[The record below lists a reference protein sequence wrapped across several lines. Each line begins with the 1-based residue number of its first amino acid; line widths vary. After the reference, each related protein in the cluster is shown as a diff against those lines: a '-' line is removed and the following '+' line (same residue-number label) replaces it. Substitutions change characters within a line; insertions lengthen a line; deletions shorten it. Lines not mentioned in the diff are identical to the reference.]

1 MSNTKD
7 NMYNLLFYVNNP
19 YYKDVL
25 ENVYKYNSDGIKDF
39 FYLEDMKSRNF
50 RYGNAIT
57 TYNGKV
63 LVPGIFESEFQYDN
77 NTILVKHEIIYDKDK
92 NIDKILINNDSGG
105 PKGQFI
111 LTKLTLSCI
120 DKKPLIDFV
129 DESKKISLER
139 RKININKEK
148 DIVRVYYYNDYWYLF
163 SKTPKRNIDTLYLKQ
178 GELNNLVNS
187 IADFFSPD
195 EREEYLSF
203 GIPYKKVYFLYGV
216 PGSGKTSSINV
227 IASHFDCDIH
237 TIPLSTDMDDTKLV
251 EAFSSISGNDDD
263 DKKRNRKII
272 LIEDIDCIF
281 ADRKEGDS
289 FKNNVTLQGLLNCM
303 DGFTCIEGGLIF
315 ITANNPESLDNAMI
329 RSCRIDYKLEIGYAD
344 KYQTKCMFNRFL
356 PKQSDK
362 FEKFYNSISHLKY
375 TTAMLQELLFFNRK
389 CENIFDHI
397 DNFKKIVEKN
407 DNKKIVEDGDNTTK
421 MFM

>member
-1 MSNTKD
+1 MNKKE

-25 ENVYKYNSDGIKDF
+25 ENVYKYNSNDIKDF
-39 FYLEDMKSRNF
+39 FYLEDMKSRNYK
-50 RYGNAIT
+50 YGNAIT

-63 LVPGIFESEFQYDN
+63 LVPSIFESQFQYNDDK
-77 NTILVKHEIIYDKDK
+77 ILVKHEIIYDKDE
-92 NIDKILINNDSGG
+92 NIDKILITNDCGG

-120 DKKPLIDFV
+120 DKQPLIDFV
-129 DESKKISLER
+129 DESKKIALER
-139 RKININKEK
+139 RKINKNKEK

-187 IADFFSPD
+187 IAEFFSED

-216 PGSGKTSSINV
+216 PGSGKTSSINT

-237 TIPLSTDMDDTKLV
+237 TIPLSIDMDDSKLV
-251 EAFSSISGNDDD
+251 EAFSTVSSEDSD
-263 DKKRNRKII
+263 RQNRKII

-281 ADRKEGDS
+281 EDRKEGDS
-289 FKNNVTLQGLLNCM
+289 IKNKVTLQGLLNCM

-315 ITANNPESLDNAMI
+315 ITANKPESLDNAMI
-329 RSCRIDYKLEIGYAD
+329 RSCRVDYKLELGYAD
-344 KYQTKCMFNRFL
+344 EYQTKCMFDRFL
-356 PKQSDK
+356 PKQSDNFK
-362 FEKFYNSISHLKY
+362 KFYNSISHLKY

-389 CENIFDHI
+389 CENILEYI
-397 DNFKKIVEKN
+397 DDFKKIVEKN

-421 MFM
+421 MFI

>member
-1 MSNTKD
+1 MD

-25 ENVYKYNSDGIKDF
+25 ENVYKYNNNNIKDF
-39 FYLEDMKSRNF
+39 FYLEDMKSRNY
-50 RYGNAIT
+50 RYGNTIT
-57 TYNGKV
+57 TYNGKI
-63 LVPGIFESEFQYDN
+63 LVPGVFESEFQYN
-77 NTILVKHEIIYDKDK
+77 NDTLLVKHEVINDKDG
-92 NIDKILINNDSGG
+92 NFDKLLVTRDCTTT
-105 PKGQFI
+105 QFI
-111 LTKLTLSCI
+111 LTKLTLSCV
-120 DKKPLIDFV
+120 DKQPLIDFV
-129 DESKKISLER
+129 DESKKIALER
-139 RKININKEK
+139 RKINKNKEK
-148 DIVRVYYYNDYWYLF
+148 DIVRVYYYSDYWYLF

-178 GELNNLVNS
+178 GELNDLVNS
-187 IADFFSPD
+187 IAEFFSED
-195 EREEYLSF
+195 ERNEYLSF

-216 PGSGKTSSINV
+216 PGSGKTSSINT

-237 TIPLSTDMDDTKLV
+237 TIPLSTDMDDSKLV
-251 EAFSSISGNDDD
+251 EAFSSISGEDSD
-263 DKKRNRKII
+263 RQNRKII

-281 ADRKEGDS
+281 EDRKEGDS
-289 FKNNVTLQGLLNCM
+289 VKNKITLQGLLNCM

-329 RSCRIDYKLEIGYAD
+329 RSCRVDYKLELGYAD
-344 KYQTKCMFNRFL
+344 KYQTKCMFDRFL
-356 PKQSDK
+356 PKQSDN

-389 CENIFDHI
+389 SENILKHTD
-397 DNFKKIVEKN
+397 DFKKIVEKN

>member
-1 MSNTKD
+1 MDTKE

-25 ENVYKYNSDGIKDF
+25 ENIYKYNSDSIKDF
-39 FYLEDMKSRNF
+39 FYLEDMKSRNY
-50 RYGNAIT
+50 RYGNSIT
-57 TYNGKV
+57 TYNGKI
-63 LVPGIFESEFQYDN
+63 LVPGIFESQFQYN
-77 NTILVKHEIIYDKDK
+77 NDTLLVKHEVINDKDG
-92 NIDKILINNDSGG
+92 NFDKLLVTRDCTTT
-105 PKGQFI
+105 QFI
-111 LTKLTLSCI
+111 LTKLTLSCV
-120 DKKPLIDFV
+120 DKQPLIDFV
-129 DESKKISLER
+129 DESKKLALER
-139 RKININKEK
+139 RKINKNKEK

-178 GELNNLVNS
+178 GETNDLVNS
-187 IADFFSPD
+187 IAEFFSED
-195 EREEYLSF
+195 ERSEYLSF

-216 PGSGKTSSINV
+216 PGSGKTSTINT

-237 TIPLSTDMDDTKLV
+237 TIPLSTDMDDSKLV
-251 EAFSSISGNDDD
+251 EAFSSVSSEDSD
-263 DKKRNRKII
+263 RQNRKII

-281 ADRKEGDS
+281 EDRKEGDS
-289 FKNNVTLQGLLNCM
+289 IKNKVTLQGLLNCM

-315 ITANNPESLDNAMI
+315 ITANKPESLDNAMI
-329 RSCRIDYKLEIGYAD
+329 RSCRVDYKLELGYAD
-344 KYQTKCMFNRFL
+344 EYQTKCMFDRFL
-356 PKQSDK
+356 PKQSDN

-389 CENIFDHI
+389 CGNILEHT

>member
-77 NTILVKHEIIYDKDK
+77 NTLLVKHEIIYDKDE

-139 RKININKEK
+139 RKINKNKEK

-237 TIPLSTDMDDTKLV
+237 TIPLSTDMDDSKLV
-251 EAFSSISGNDDD
+251 EAFSSITGNDDD

-397 DNFKKIVEKN
+397 DNFKKIVDKN

>member
-1 MSNTKD
+1 MSD

-25 ENVYKYNSDGIKDF
+25 ENIYKYNSDKIKDF
-39 FYLEDMKSRNF
+39 FYLEDMKSRNY
-50 RYGNAIT
+50 RYGSSIT
-57 TYNGKV
+57 TYNGKI
-63 LVPGIFESEFQYDN
+63 LVPGVFDSKFQYN
-77 NTILVKHEIIYDKDK
+77 NDTLLIKHEIIYDKDEK
-92 NIDKILINNDSGG
+92 FDKLLVTRDCTTT
-105 PKGQFI
+105 QFI

-120 DKKPLIDFV
+120 DKQPLIDFV
-129 DESKKISLER
+129 DESKKIALER
-139 RKININKEK
+139 RKINKNKEK

-178 GELNNLVNS
+178 DELNNLINS
-187 IADFFSPD
+187 IAEFFSED
-195 EREEYLSF
+195 ERSEYLSF

-216 PGSGKTSSINV
+216 PGSGKTSSINT

-237 TIPLSTDMDDTKLV
+237 TLPLSTDMDDTKLV
-251 EAFSSISGNDDD
+251 EAFSSISGEDSD
-263 DKKRNRKII
+263 RQNRKII

-281 ADRKEGDS
+281 EDRKEGDNI
-289 FKNNVTLQGLLNCM
+289 KNKITLQGLLNCM

-315 ITANNPESLDNAMI
+315 ITANKPESLDNAMI
-329 RSCRIDYKLEIGYAD
+329 RSCRVDYKLELGYAD
-344 KYQTKCMFNRFL
+344 EYQTKCMFDRFL
-356 PKQSDK
+356 PKQSDN

-389 CENIFDHI
+389 SENILEHI
-397 DNFKKIVEKN
+397 DDFKKIVEKN

>member
-1 MSNTKD
+1 
-7 NMYNLLFYVNNP
+7 MYNLLFYVNNP

-25 ENVYKYNSDGIKDF
+25 ENIYKYNSDKIKDF
-39 FYLEDMKSRNF
+39 FYLEDMKSRNY
-50 RYGNAIT
+50 RYGSSIT
-57 TYNGKV
+57 TYNGKI
-63 LVPGIFESEFQYDN
+63 LVPGVFDSKFQYN
-77 NTILVKHEIIYDKDK
+77 NDTLLIKHEIIYDKDEK
-92 NIDKILINNDSGG
+92 FDKLLVTRDCTTT
-105 PKGQFI
+105 QFI

-120 DKKPLIDFV
+120 DKQPLIDFV
-129 DESKKISLER
+129 DESKKIALER
-139 RKININKEK
+139 RKINKNKEK

-178 GELNNLVNS
+178 DELNNLINS
-187 IADFFSPD
+187 IAEFFSED
-195 EREEYLSF
+195 ERSEYLSF

-216 PGSGKTSSINV
+216 PGSGKTSSINT

-237 TIPLSTDMDDTKLV
+237 TLPLSTDMDDTKLV
-251 EAFSSISGNDDD
+251 EAFSSISGEDSD
-263 DKKRNRKII
+263 RQNRKII

-281 ADRKEGDS
+281 EDRKEGDNI
-289 FKNNVTLQGLLNCM
+289 KNKITLQGLLNCM

-315 ITANNPESLDNAMI
+315 ITANKPESLDNAMI
-329 RSCRIDYKLEIGYAD
+329 RSCRVDYKLELGYAD
-344 KYQTKCMFNRFL
+344 EYQTKCMFDRFL
-356 PKQSDK
+356 PKQSDN

-389 CENIFDHI
+389 SENILEHI
-397 DNFKKIVEKN
+397 DDFKKIVEKN